1 MVNIAFYGI
10 EEVLGTEQVKKPI
23 DLLLQYLFYCVENM
37 TMTITIITYIKFY
50 ALGYLFSV

>member
-1 MVNIAFYGI
+1 MVDIAFYGI

-23 DLLLQYLFYCVENM
+23 DLLLKYLFYCVKDM
-37 TMTITIITYIKFY
+37 TMTITIITYIKFN